1 MNLMG
6 RYILLL
12 VSLGLGLNAEIIKME
27 DGTCYERQGKINYI
41 TPCPRKKNPNLKK
54 VEEPIGVGQ
63 AIENGQER
71 GKSKKCLFKIG
82 EFSTEFLELKAE
94 AENRISCDGS
104 REYIDMMSLGYDTS
118 LKNNKVKIGDLI
130 VKKGLFRCRVGL
142 YYGDFMTIGY
152 MSGDRLMCDD
162 FMVYHTR
169 SRRGK

>member
-1 MNLMG
+1 MK
-6 RYILLL
+6 YIMLLS

-54 VEEPIGVGQ
+54 VEEPIEAGQ
-63 AIENGQER
+63 AT

-118 LKNNKVKIGDLI
+118 LTATVLLG
-130 VKKGLFRCRVGL
+130 
-142 YYGDFMTIGY
+142 
-152 MSGDRLMCDD
+152 
-162 FMVYHTR
+162 
-169 SRRGK
+169 